1 MLIKD
6 VMYLPRIMRQSSR
19 EPSDIDSEFNSEAI
33 ELMVRLMCKDTV
45 LMKQFAEAG
54 ADSKF
59 ISELKAVIEEF
70 DLGFEESNA
79 VKELEVIKQT
89 LEL

>member
-1 MLIKD
+1 
-6 VMYLPRIMRQSSR
+6 MR
-19 EPSDIDSEFNSEAI
+19 
-33 ELMVRLMCKDTV
+33 
-45 LMKQFAEAG
+45 QFAEAG

-59 ISELKAVIEEF
+59 VDELKVVIEEF

-79 VKELEVIKQT
+79 VKELVVIKQT